1 MQYLELYRETEV
13 KHMLV
18 IRIVWSCKSDAV
30 AKAELV
36 ARVLIGQSWF
46 SSLQ

>member
-1 MQYLELYRETEV
+1 MQYLELYQEAEV

-18 IRIVWSCKSDAV
+18 IRIVCSCKSDAV
-30 AKAELV
+30 PKAEFV